1 MGLRHNHWHLPIFT
15 LCIVEQ
21 NGALLFS
28 VVGGKMSEGINFI
41 DDLGRC
47 VVMVGL
53 PFPNSKSPEIKERMD
68 YLDKTVAKVK
78 LPTIVSMCLL
88 DLKAVWMS

>member
-1 MGLRHNHWHLPIFT
+1 MGLSHNHWHLPIFT
-15 LCIVEQ
+15 LCIVAQ

>member
-1 MGLRHNHWHLPIFT
+1 
-15 LCIVEQ
+15 
-21 NGALLFS
+21 
-28 VVGGKMSEGINFI
+28 MSEGINFS

-68 YLDKTVAKVK
+68 YLDKNCPQVYKGNLNTVGIKLLRKSINGPFHFERLSGKFLSRLDIDDTVK
-78 LPTIVSMCLL
+78 AMQS
-88 DLKAVWMS
+88 DRKR

>member
-1 MGLRHNHWHLPIFT
+1 
-15 LCIVEQ
+15 
-21 NGALLFS
+21 
-28 VVGGKMSEGINFI
+28 MSEGINFS

-68 YLDKTVAKVK
+68 YLDKNCPQVYIGNLNT
-78 LPTIVSMCLL
+78 MGF
-88 DLKAVWMS
+88 